1 MRRRVPLNAIRAFEA
16 AARHRS
22 VTRAANELHVT
33 PTAVSH
39 QIKFLENFLQS
50 KLFIRRNSR
59 LELTP
64 DSEACLGKISGALD
78 LIDNALVQLKQ
89 PEERRERFTV
99 GASASFTS
107 LWLMP
112 RIQSFVQS
120 APEIDM
126 TLKTFLHRAA
136 IESEQPDIQICNWE
150 TSLDRK
156 IEPLMDEEVIPVCS
170 VELFATYGGV
180 SPGVLEELP
189 LIHFERRVPAI
200 NGQYPDWA
208 HYLREFGVHRQDIT
222 SGPKFNHNVAA
233 IDAARAGLGVL
244 LARSVLVE
252 GCLERKELVQVG
264 EAYPIRSRYYLVT
277 PWTPEAPRAS
287 RRFKEWLYGQVA
299 TSKRVHAF

>member
-1 MRRRVPLNAIRAFEA
+1 MRRRVPLNAVRAFEA

-64 DSEACLGKISGALD
+64 DSEACLGKISDALD

-89 PEERRERFTV
+89 PEERRERFIV

-112 RIQSFVQS
+112 RLQSFVQS

-170 VELFATYGGV
+170 AELSATHGGG
-180 SPGVLEELP
+180 SPGALAELP
-189 LIHFERRVPAI
+189 LIHFERRVPAT

-208 HYLREFGVHRQDIT
+208 HYLREFGVHRDDIT
-222 SGPKFNHNVAA
+222 SGPKFNHHVAA

-252 GCLERKELVQVG
+252 RYLERKELVQIG
-264 EAYPIRSRYYLVT
+264 DAYPIRSRYYLVT
-277 PWTPEAPRAS
+277 PWNPEAPRALS
-287 RRFKEWLYGQVA
+287 RFKEWLYGQVA
-299 TSKRVHAF
+299 TSKRAHVL